1 MPGPANAN
9 ISNDIKRML
18 RIAKKYKMN
27 LATIRLTPHLN
38 AQLLAW
44 YHLATETRPML
55 GVAMK
60 CLIKNHQA
68 MTVADLL

>member
-1 MPGPANAN
+1 MPGPANTN

-18 RIAKKYKMN
+18 GIAKKYKMN
-27 LATIRLTPHLN
+27 LATIHLTPHLN
-38 AQLLAW
+38 AQLPAW
-44 YHLATETRPML
+44 YHLVTETRPML

-60 CLIKNHQA
+60 CLIKKHQA